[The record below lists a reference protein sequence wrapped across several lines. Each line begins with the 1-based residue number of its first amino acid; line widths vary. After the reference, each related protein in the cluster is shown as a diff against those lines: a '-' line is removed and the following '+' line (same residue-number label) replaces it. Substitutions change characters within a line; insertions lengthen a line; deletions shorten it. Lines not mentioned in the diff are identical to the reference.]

1 MEVQE
6 LAEQEP
12 NFPEMIFLAVV
23 EVALTETA
31 EAAWLHRSVLEICL
45 HSQELL

>member
-6 LAEQEP
+6 PAEQEP

-23 EVALTETA
+23 E
-31 EAAWLHRSVLEICL
+31 AACE
-45 HSQELL
+45 EEK